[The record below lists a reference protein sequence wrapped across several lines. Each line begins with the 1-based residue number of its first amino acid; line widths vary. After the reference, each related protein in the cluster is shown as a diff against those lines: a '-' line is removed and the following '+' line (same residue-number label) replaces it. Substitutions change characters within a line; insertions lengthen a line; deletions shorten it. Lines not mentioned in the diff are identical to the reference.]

1 MLKVNVGLSR
11 KVTRD
16 YNSTGFS
23 LNLEGEV
30 CGSVDDP
37 ETLIERIKEY
47 YDLADEALRQQV
59 ERYESESAIASR
71 DEEPVSRP
79 KREPVAETPPSRS
92 SKPEREA
99 PKNGNGSGNGQSQG
113 QPAGEAAT
121 NKQIQ
126 FLLNLG
132 KRNGLTQPQLEKRF
146 EQQFGRRVG
155 LYELSKREAG
165 EAINAL
171 NAVAATPSNGNG
183 RGKSA

>member
-16 YNSTGFS
+16 FNSTGFS
-23 LNLEGEV
+23 LNLEGEL

-59 ERYESESAIASR
+59 ERYEGDSAIASR
-71 DEEPVSRP
+71 DEQPVVPP
-79 KREPVAETPPSRS
+79 KRETRTEPQPATPSKAERETPQYG
-92 SKPEREA
+92 
-99 PKNGNGSGNGQSQG
+99 NGNGNSQA
-113 QPAGEAAT
+113 PGEAAT

-132 KRNGLTQPQLEKRF
+132 KRQGLTQPQLEKRF

-155 LYELSKREAG
+155 VYDLSKREAG
-165 EAINAL
+165 EAITSL
-171 NAVAATPSNGNG
+171 NSPAAPASNGNS
-183 RGKSA
+183 RAKAAH

>member
-16 YNSTGFS
+16 FNSTGFS
-23 LNLEGEV
+23 LNLEGEL

-59 ERYESESAIASR
+59 ERYEGDSAIASR
-71 DEEPVSRP
+71 DEAPVVPP
-79 KREPVAETPPSRS
+79 KREARPEPEPAAPAKAERETP
-92 SKPEREA
+92 KIG
-99 PKNGNGSGNGQSQG
+99 NGNGQTNV
-113 QPAGEAAT
+113 EAAT

-132 KRNGLTQPQLEKRF
+132 KRQGLTQPQLEKRF

-155 LYELSKREAG
+155 VYELSKREAG
-165 EAINAL
+165 EAITSL
-171 NAVAATPSNGNG
+171 NSPAAPTSNGNG
-183 RGKSA
+183 RAKAAH

>member
-11 KVTRD
+11 KVRRD
-16 YNSTGFS
+16 FNSTGFS
-23 LNLEGEV
+23 LNLEGEL
-30 CGSVDDP
+30 CGTVDDP

-59 ERYESESAIASR
+59 ERYESDAAIASR
-71 DEEPVSRP
+71 DEQPANPP
-79 KREPVAETPPSRS
+79 KRESRAEPEPATPSKAERETP
-92 SKPEREA
+92 KIG
-99 PKNGNGSGNGQSQG
+99 NGNGNG
-113 QPAGEAAT
+113 PTNVEAAT

-165 EAINAL
+165 DAISAL
-171 NAVAATPSNGNG
+171 NVQAAPASNGNG
-183 RGKSA
+183 RAKAAH

>member
-16 YNSTGFS
+16 FNSTGFS
-23 LNLEGEV
+23 LNLEGEL
-30 CGSVDDP
+30 CGTVDDP

-59 ERYESESAIASR
+59 ERYESDAAIASR
-71 DEEPVSRP
+71 DEQPAIP
-79 KREPVAETPPSRS
+79 LKRETRAEPEPATP
-92 SKPEREA
+92 SKADREA
-99 PKNGNGSGNGQSQG
+99 PKNGNGNGNGQTNV
-113 QPAGEAAT
+113 EAAT

-165 EAINAL
+165 DAISAL
-171 NAVAATPSNGNG
+171 NGQSASASNGNG
-183 RGKSA
+183 RAKAAH